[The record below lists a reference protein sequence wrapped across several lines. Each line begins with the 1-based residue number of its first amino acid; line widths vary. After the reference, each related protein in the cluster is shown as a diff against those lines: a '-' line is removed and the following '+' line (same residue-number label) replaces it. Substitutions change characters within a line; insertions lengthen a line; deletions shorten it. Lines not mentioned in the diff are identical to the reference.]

1 MNEDPRP
8 TLLAVDDEP
17 TNLKVLNEVL
27 GKDYRL
33 IFAKSG
39 EQALTLASQKRPDLI
54 LLDVMMPNMSGF
66 DVCKALKQDQETAA
80 IPVIF
85 VTAMQEEID
94 EANGFSLGAV
104 DYITKPIS
112 PAIVRARVKNHLSL
126 VQADLL
132 KSAQLELIQ
141 RLSHAAEY
149 KDNETGEHIIRMSR
163 YCHIIALAVGM
174 GEQQAESLLLA
185 APMHDIGKIGIPDN
199 ILLKPGKLDN
209 DEYQH
214 MKAHATIGADILA
227 GSNSALIQ
235 LAHRLALEHHERF
248 DGNGYPN
255 GLKGEEI
262 SIEGRIC
269 SIADVFDAL
278 TSRRPYKEP
287 WPVEQAIELMR
298 EEKGK
303 HFDPE
308 LVDVFISQLDEILAV
323 KEKYSN

>member
-1 MNEDPRP
+1 MIEDARP

-39 EQALTLASQKRPDLI
+39 EQALMLAAQKLPDLI

-66 DVCKALKQDQETAA
+66 DVCKSLKQNTDTAA

-94 EANGFSLGAV
+94 EANGFALGAV

-149 KDNETGEHIIRMSR
+149 KDNETGQHIIRMSR
-163 YCHIIALAVGM
+163 YCHIIALAYGM
-174 GEQQAESLLLA
+174 NEQQAESLLLA

-199 ILLKPGKLDN
+199 ILLKPGKLD
-209 DEYQH
+209 DEEYQY

-227 GSNSALIQ
+227 GSSSALVQ
-235 LAHRLALEHHERF
+235 LAHRLALEHHERY
-248 DGNGYPN
+248 DGKGYPN

-308 LVDVFISQLDEILAV
+308 LVDVFISQLDKILAV

>member
-1 MNEDPRP
+1 MIETQKP

-17 TNLKVLNEVL
+17 TNLKVLNQVL
-27 GKDYRL
+27 GNDYRL

-39 EQALTLASQKRPDLI
+39 PQALELAHSKQPALI
-54 LLDVMMPNMSGF
+54 LLDVMMPDMSGF
-66 DVCKALKQDQETAA
+66 EVCEQLKQQPSTQA

-85 VTAMQEEID
+85 VTAMQD
-94 EANGFSLGAV
+94 EVDETQGFAKGAV

-112 PAIVRARVKNHLSL
+112 PAIVKARVKNHLSL

-132 KSAQLELIQ
+132 KAAQLELIQ

-149 KDNETGEHIIRMSR
+149 KDNETGQHIIRMSR
-163 YCHIIALAVGM
+163 YCHIIARAYGFN
-174 GEQQAESLLLA
+174 EAHAESLLLA

-199 ILLKPGKLDN
+199 ILLKPGRLDQ
-209 DEYQH
+209 DEYRQ
-214 MKAHATIGADILA
+214 MQTHASIGADILA
-227 GSNSALIQ
+227 GSSSALIQ

-248 DGNGYPN
+248 DGSGYPN
-255 GLKGEEI
+255 GLQGEEI

-269 SIADVFDAL
+269 AIADVFDAL
-278 TSRRPYKEP
+278 TSKRPYKEP
-287 WPVEQAIELMR
+287 WPIDKAVQLLQ

-308 LVDVFISQLDEILAV
+308 LVDIFMACLDDILAV
-323 KEKYSN
+323 KAQYPS

>member
-1 MNEDPRP
+1 MIETQKP

-17 TNLKVLNEVL
+17 TNLKVLNQVL
-27 GKDYRL
+27 GNDYRL

-39 EQALTLASQKRPDLI
+39 PQALELAHSKQPALI
-54 LLDVMMPNMSGF
+54 LLDVMMPDMSGF
-66 DVCKALKQDQETAA
+66 EVCEQLKQRPSTQA

-85 VTAMQEEID
+85 VTAMQD
-94 EANGFSLGAV
+94 EVDETQGFAKGAV

-112 PAIVRARVKNHLSL
+112 PAIVKARVKNHLSL

-132 KSAQLELIQ
+132 KAAQLELIQ

-149 KDNETGEHIIRMSR
+149 KDNETGQHIIRMSR
-163 YCHIIALAVGM
+163 YCHIIARAYGFN
-174 GEQQAESLLLA
+174 EAHAESLLLA

-199 ILLKPGKLDN
+199 ILLKPGRLDQ
-209 DEYQH
+209 DEYRQ
-214 MKAHATIGADILA
+214 MQTHASIGADILA
-227 GSNSALIQ
+227 GSSSALIQ

-255 GLKGEEI
+255 GLQGEEI

-269 SIADVFDAL
+269 AIADVFDAL
-278 TSRRPYKEP
+278 TSKRPYKEP
-287 WPVEQAIELMR
+287 WPIDKAVQLLQ

-308 LVDVFISQLDEILAV
+308 LVDIFMACLDDILAV
-323 KEKYSN
+323 KAQYPS

>member
-1 MNEDPRP
+1 MNEDTQP

-39 EQALTLASQKRPDLI
+39 EQALTLAQEKKPDLV
-54 LLDVMMPNMSGF
+54 LLDVMMPGMSGF
-66 DVCKALKQDQETAA
+66 DVCIALKQSDKTAS

-85 VTAMQEEID
+85 VTAMQDEVD
-94 EANGFSLGAV
+94 EANGLSLGAV

-149 KDNETGEHIIRMSR
+149 KDNETGHHIIRMSR
-163 YCHIIALAVGM
+163 YCHILALAYGM
-174 GEQQAESLLLA
+174 NEQRAESLLLA

-199 ILLKPGKLDN
+199 ILLKPAKLDP
-209 DEYQH
+209 DEYAQ
-214 MKAHATIGADILA
+214 MQKHANIGADILA
-227 GSNSALIQ
+227 GSSTPLIQ
-235 LAHRLALEHHERF
+235 LAHRLALEHHERY
-248 DGNGYPN
+248 DGKGYPN

-262 SIEGRIC
+262 SLEGRMC
-269 SIADVFDAL
+269 CIADVFDAL

-287 WPVEQAIELMR
+287 WPVEQAIDLLIAER
-298 EEKGK
+298 GK
-303 HFDPE
+303 QFDPE
-308 LVDVFISQLDEILAV
+308 LVDVFLTQMDKILAV
-323 KEKYSN
+323 KAKYTN

>member
-1 MNEDPRP
+1 MIETQKP

-17 TNLKVLNEVL
+17 TNLKVLNQVL
-27 GKDYRL
+27 GNDYRL

-39 EQALTLASQKRPDLI
+39 PQALELAHRKQPALI
-54 LLDVMMPNMSGF
+54 LLDVMMPDMSGF
-66 DVCKALKQDQETAA
+66 EVCEQLKQRPSTQA

-85 VTAMQEEID
+85 VTAMQD
-94 EANGFSLGAV
+94 EVDETQGFAKGAV

-112 PAIVRARVKNHLSL
+112 PAIVKARVKNHLSL

-132 KSAQLELIQ
+132 KAAQLELIQ

-149 KDNETGEHIIRMSR
+149 KDNETGQHIIRMSR
-163 YCHIIALAVGM
+163 YCHIIARAYGFN
-174 GEQQAESLLLA
+174 EAHAESLLLA

-199 ILLKPGKLDN
+199 ILLKPGRLDQ
-209 DEYQH
+209 DEYRQ
-214 MKAHATIGADILA
+214 MQTHASIGADILA
-227 GSNSALIQ
+227 GSSSALIQ

-255 GLKGEEI
+255 GLQGEEI
-262 SIEGRIC
+262 SIESRIC
-269 SIADVFDAL
+269 AIADVFDAL
-278 TSRRPYKEP
+278 TSKRPYKEP
-287 WPVEQAIELMR
+287 WPIDKAVQLLQ

-308 LVDVFISQLDEILAV
+308 LVDIFMACLDDILAV
-323 KEKYSN
+323 KAQYPS